1 MFLVLVQRFARKRID
16 DQERSEWAFGLGAV
30 TGIALVLTDDI
41 GSGKQETESAATG
54 TAARTL
60 GKRFFVDPIKS

>member
-41 GSGKQETESAATG
+41 GSGKQETGRAAAGRPLGRGAQRFLARLES
-54 TAARTL
+54 
-60 GKRFFVDPIKS
+60 

>member
-30 TGIALVLTDDI
+30 TGTALCSSLTI
-41 GSGKQETESAATG
+41 GSGKQEYACAATE
-54 TAARTL
+54 TAVWTSRR
-60 GKRFFVDPIKS
+60 RF